1 MSETLK
7 SFSPSQMKC
16 EQCPANG
23 NICKGEQ
30 GFDCGAF
37 LVKLSSLLEDQ
48 WLAGFNND
56 NLEKE
61 LPRAEE
67 YVYVARQPERT
78 GPF

>member
-7 SFSPSQMKC
+7 SFSFSPSQMKC

-30 GFDCGAF
+30 GSDCGTF

-48 WLAGFNND
+48 FD
-56 NLEKE
+56 EKE
-61 LPRAEE
+61 LPQAEE